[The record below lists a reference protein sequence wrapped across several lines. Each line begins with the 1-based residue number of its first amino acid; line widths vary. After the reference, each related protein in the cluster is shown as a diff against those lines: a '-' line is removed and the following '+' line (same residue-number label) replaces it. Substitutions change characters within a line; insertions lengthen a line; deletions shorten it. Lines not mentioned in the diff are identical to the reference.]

1 MGSQPL
7 PSPSPDTFVPSPR
20 RTSDGAS
27 APAAREPAVRSW
39 YRDWVLLGALLSV
52 FVADQVTK
60 ELVRLW
66 MVEGEAIPAEGLLR
80 LQYVVNRGSAFGLF
94 QGQTLFLIVA
104 SGAGLALLA
113 FFYRRHSHLSLLLRL
128 GVGLML
134 GGALGNLVDRLLL
147 GGVTDFIAVG
157 WWPNFNLAD
166 SSIFVGV
173 AAVAVALLR
182 PAPTPAPT
190 PAPPKGGSV
199 DGRVTEEDFL
209 EALRGEPSVSCAEE
223 PGGLTRQ

>member
-1 MGSQPL
+1 MVTQPL
-7 PSPSPDTFVPSPR
+7 PSPSPETFIPEHLQAP
-20 RTSDGAS
+20 DGA
-27 APAAREPAVRSW
+27 PPPVGREPAVRAW

-52 FVADQVTK
+52 FVADQATK
-60 ELVRLW
+60 GLVRLW

-104 SGAGLALLA
+104 SVGGVVLLA
-113 FFYRRHSHLSLLLRL
+113 FFYRRHAHLSLLLRL
-128 GVGLML
+128 GVGLIL

-166 SSIFVGV
+166 SSILMGM
-173 AAVAVALLR
+173 AATAMALLR
-182 PAPTPAPT
+182 PAS
-190 PAPPKGGSV
+190 APPKGGPS
-199 DGRVTEEDFL
+199 DGRVTDELLMESL
-209 EALRGEPSVSCAEE
+209 QGEPSVSCAEE